1 MSLNNLQ
8 TANISYHEAQNRMKY
23 LPNYYR
29 WIYTYA
35 RPFVKG
41 TVMELGCGRGLFIAQ
56 YIRQVKRVVAVDHNE
71 ILLKQLNHVFAG
83 HNLQTVRLDLSRPWG
98 ALEGLKVDS
107 IIALDLLE
115 HFQDDQ
121 ILLNKI
127 RTKINPGGFIFIKVP
142 AQRRLYS
149 EMDRAS
155 GHYRRYDPD
164 DLYQLAEY
172 EGLEIIS
179 IRYMNPLGALVYRS
193 RNRKSTNLSKTF
205 LRPQLR
211 FINLCLYILP
221 ILDRL
226 PKSKGLSL
234 IGVFRAP

>member
-1 MSLNNLQ
+1 
-8 TANISYHEAQNRMKY
+8 MKY

-29 WIYTYA
+29 WIFTYA

-41 TVMELGCGRGLFIAQ
+41 TVMELGCGRGLFIPH
-56 YIRQVKRVVAVDHNE
+56 YIRQAKRVVAVDHSE
-71 ILLKQLNHVFAG
+71 KLLNQLAG
-83 HNLQTVRLDLSRPWG
+83 VYAEQKLKTVRVDLSKHWDDLGKLR
-98 ALEGLKVDS
+98 VDT

-115 HFQDDQ
+115 HFRNDQLLLRKMHQ
-121 ILLNKI
+121 IL
-127 RTKINPGGFIFIKVP
+127 NPGGVIFIKVP

-164 DLYQLAEY
+164 DLHRLADTEA
-172 EGLEIIS
+172 LEIIS

-193 RNRKSTNLSKTF
+193 RNQKPTNLSKTF

-211 FINLCLYILP
+211 FINLCLYVLP
-221 ILDRL
+221 VLDKI
-226 PKSKGLSL
+226 PKLRGLSL
-234 IGVFRAP
+234 IGVFRAS

>member
-8 TANISYHEAQNRMKY
+8 TANISYHEAQDHMKY

-29 WIYTYA
+29 WIFTYA

-41 TVMELGCGRGLFIAQ
+41 TVMELGCGRGLLIPY
-56 YIRQVKRVVAVDHNE
+56 YIKQVNRIVAVDHNE
-71 ILLKQLNHVFAG
+71 MLLKKLQQIFAG
-83 HNLQTVRLDLSRPWG
+83 QNLQTVRLDLRRQWG
-98 ALEGLKVDS
+98 SLEGFTVDT

-115 HFQDDQ
+115 HFQNDQ
-121 ILLNKI
+121 LLVKKMK
-127 RTKINPGGFIFIKVP
+127 TKMNPGGFIFIKVP
-142 AQRRLYS
+142 AQRHLYS

-164 DLYQLAEY
+164 DLRQLAES
-172 EGLEIIS
+172 EGLEIVS

-193 RNRKSTNLSKTF
+193 RNRKPTNLSKTF
-205 LRPQLR
+205 VRPQLK
-211 FINLCLYILP
+211 FINLCLYVVP

-226 PKSKGLSL
+226 PKFKGLSL
-234 IGVFRAP
+234 IGVFRVP

>member
-1 MSLNNLQ
+1 MSLKNLQ
-8 TANISYHEAQNRMKY
+8 AANISYHEAQDRMKY

-29 WIYTYA
+29 WIFTYA
-35 RPFVKG
+35 KPFVKG

-56 YIRQVKRVVAVDHNE
+56 YISQVKRIVAVDHNE
-71 ILLKQLNHVFAG
+71 MLLKQLNQVFAG
-83 HNLQTVRLDLSRPWG
+83 QNLQTVRLDLSRQWG
-98 ALEGLKVDS
+98 ALEGLKVDT

-115 HFQDDQ
+115 HFQDDH
-121 ILLNKI
+121 LLVKKMK
-127 RTKINPGGFIFIKVP
+127 TKMNPGGFIFIKVP

-164 DLYQLAEY
+164 DLHRLAEY

-179 IRYMNPLGALVYRS
+179 IRCMNPLGALVYRS
-193 RNRKSTNLSKTF
+193 RNRKPTNLSKTF

-226 PKSKGLSL
+226 PKLKGLSL
-234 IGVFRAP
+234 IGVFRVP